1 MSCDFFFLF
10 LLLSY
15 FLFSF
20 FFVVVRF
27 LYGEE
32 NITLEFFKCENTMPE
47 QTGNTGE
54 TFFHFQILYVYTYI
68 HTYGYITDNLF
79 LWHTSSRTF
88 ELAVKFDIDFL
99 KFISFVLLFFSCYF
113 FFCLFSCFFLFLSK
127 VYSTYYIVVNSVCL
141 LYFYVALLSN
151 ILLTNASIPQL
162 VLLLL
167 LLLLLIRA
175 CKLLFILYM

>member
-1 MSCDFFFLF
+1 MISSSFFFFFRIFSFHFF
-10 LLLSY
+10 LLL
-15 FLFSF
+15 FDFSMERKTLHWNFSNAKIRCPNRQETRAKPF
-20 FFVVVRF
+20 F
-27 LYGEE
+27 
-32 NITLEFFKCENTMPE
+32 IFKFYTYIP
-47 QTGNTGE
+47 
-54 TFFHFQILYVYTYI
+54 TYI
-68 HTYGYITDNLF
+68 HTVILQITFF